1 MKLTFA
7 LMSGGEGRRFGSDK
21 TKALLNG
28 KPLYLYGLELGL
40 SLTDDIL
47 HLSRDPAKY
56 EPFTGGVRYIADAY
70 PNQCPMA
77 GMITAANEARYD
89 HLFVLSADSPLLQK
103 PIVEFLFESGKGYD
117 AVIPVINGKYYNLA
131 ALYSKKMLKS
141 LYDYYNQGV
150 YKITLCYENFNILF
164 IDENIL
170 NVNGFSQNSFI
181 NINTAEELETASNLL
196 LERVS
201 FD

>member
-1 MKLTFA
+1 MNLTFA
-7 LMSGGEGRRFGSDK
+7 LMSGGAGRRFGSDK
-21 TKALLNG
+21 TKALLDG
-28 KPLYLYGLELGL
+28 KPLYRYGLELGL

-47 HLSRDPAKY
+47 HVSRDPAKY
-56 EPFTGGVRYIADAY
+56 KPFIDGVRYIADAY

-77 GMITAANEARYD
+77 GMITAANEAHYD
-89 HLFVLSADSPLLQK
+89 YLFILSADSPLLQK
-103 PIVEFLFESGKGYD
+103 PLVEFLFKSNKGYD
-117 AVIPVINGKYYNLA
+117 AVIPIIGGKYYNLA

-141 LYDYYNQGV
+141 LYEYYNQGI

-170 NVNGFSQNSFI
+170 NVNGFYQDSFI
-181 NINTAEELETASNLL
+181 NINTAKELETASNLL
-196 LERVS
+196 LKRIS